1 MGGVIPLDVTNR
13 FVVDFA
19 RRHGGRVLDYG
30 CGAGRSVTEG
40 RGLGVDMYGTD
51 VFYGGSET
59 RRDAEATGLF
69 GDRIREM
76 FHDRI
81 PFDDASFDLVTNNQV
96 MEHVEDLD
104 ATLREIAR
112 VLKPGGLCLSVFPSK
127 DVWREGH
134 IGIPFAHRLPKGSQI
149 RFLYT
154 WALRSLGLGT
164 WKEQAPTT
172 RQWAIDKLD
181 WIDRWTRYRSRTEI
195 FSTYNSYFENELRER
210 DYILYRLLDSPSPV
224 RRMLARTVDW
234 PLISHMQVALFRK
247 LAFLVIVSRKR

>member
-1 MGGVIPLDVTNR
+1 MGGLIPLDVTNR

-30 CGAGRSVTEG
+30 CGAGRSVTSG
-40 RGLGVDMYGTD
+40 RGLGIDMYGTD

-76 FHDRI
+76 SNDRI

-96 MEHVEDLD
+96 MEHVKDLY
-104 ATLREIAR
+104 ATLREIPR

-134 IGIPFAHRLPKGSQI
+134 IGIPFAHWLPKVHGFASST
-149 RFLYT
+149 RGRCDPRPRHMERT
-154 WALRSLGLGT
+154 GADHTPVGHR
-164 WKEQAPTT
+164 QA
-172 RQWAIDKLD
+172 RLD
-181 WIDRWTRYRSRTEI
+181 RPLDPLPVPRRDLFYVQPLFR
-195 FSTYNSYFENELRER
+195 NELRER

-234 PLISHMQVALFRK
+234 PLISHMQVPSSVNWPFW
-247 LAFLVIVSRKR
+247 

>member
-30 CGAGRSVTEG
+30 CGAGHSVTA
-40 RGLGVDMYGTD
+40 GLVLGIDIYGAD
-51 VFYGGSET
+51 VFYGGSQT

-69 GDRIREM
+69 RDRIREM
-76 FHDRI
+76 SADHI
-81 PFDDASFDLVTNNQV
+81 PFEDASFHLVTNNQV

-112 VLKPGGLCLSVFPSK
+112 VLKPGGVCLSVFPSR

-154 WALRSLGLGT
+154 WALRTCGLGT
-164 WKEQAPTT
+164 WKEQAPTN

-181 WIDRWTRYRSRTEI
+181 WIDRWTHYRSRAEI
-195 FSTYNSYFENELRER
+195 FSTYNRYFESELRER
-210 DYILYRLLDSPSPV
+210 AYILYRLRDSPSRV
-224 RRMLARTVDW
+224 RRALARTVEW
-234 PLISHMQVALFRK
+234 PLISDVQVALFRK